1 MVPVEGYMFPYGQQL
16 KTFPSKVNVSFRVS
30 LSDFRD
36 VTDEDFKI
44 RVRHS
49 QLSDNASGKVL
60 LSVDEKP
67 ENVSDVVIEPN
78 EVDYLI
84 EVDASL

>member
-1 MVPVEGYMFPYGQQL
+1 
-16 KTFPSKVNVSFRVS
+16 
-30 LSDFRD
+30 
-36 VTDEDFKI
+36 
-44 RVRHS
+44 
-49 QLSDNASGKVL
+49 VL
-60 LSVDEKP
+60 LSVDEMP